1 MSENNPGRYIVA
13 FEIGS
18 SKVRGAVGVVDN
30 AGVVDVIAVEE
41 EKIIDKVRYGCIQ
54 NIDISN
60 SLRMVIERLEA
71 YPAIEPREITGVYV
85 ALGGRSLSSSMVDTS
100 ISLSEETEITM
111 PLIQDLVAKA
121 RATIGADRDVVEVV
135 PVRFT
140 VDNKL
145 QNNPVGTFG
154 TQIGARMM
162 VLSCAQQI
170 KRMLRRVIND
180 RLALDINGYI
190 PRPLAE
196 AEIVLTDDERRLG
209 CMFVDFGAETTTV
222 AIYRQGYPVYVA
234 TLPMG
239 SRNIT
244 LDLTSL
250 NYLEERAEEIKKV
263 SGNALPQDPTRRRQG
278 LDGIDYT
285 EINNYVHARADEIVA
300 NIIAQLGYA
309 GMKDSEL
316 PGGIVI
322 VGGGAR
328 LRGFN
333 ELLANQSK
341 LKVRQGAVSANVR
354 ITDGSIHGSE
364 VIDVIS
370 VISAAAEMP
379 DVPCMTELPE
389 DTYQDHRPE
398 SYEDFEPESE
408 GEGVSRIGSLDD
420 EPDRATKEDKD
431 RVKKEKEKRKE
442 NEDDNSADSRSSIL
456 ESLRHRISNMFN
468 DNSEFIQ

>member
-1 MSENNPGRYIVA
+1 M
-13 FEIGS
+13 
-18 SKVRGAVGVVDN
+18 
-30 AGVVDVIAVEE
+30 
-41 EKIIDKVRYGCIQ
+41 
-54 NIDISN
+54 
-60 SLRMVIERLEA
+60 
-71 YPAIEPREITGVYV
+71 

-364 VIDVIS
+364 MIDVIS

>member
-1 MSENNPGRYIVA
+1 MSKFREM
-13 FEIGS
+13 
-18 SKVRGAVGVVDN
+18 
-30 AGVVDVIAVEE
+30 
-41 EKIIDKVRYGCIQ
+41 
-54 NIDISN
+54 SN
-60 SLRMVIERLEA
+60 
-71 YPAIEPREITGVYV
+71 
-85 ALGGRSLSSSMVDTS
+85 
-100 ISLSEETEITM
+100 
-111 PLIQDLVAKA
+111 
-121 RATIGADRDVVEVV
+121 
-135 PVRFT
+135 
-140 VDNKL
+140 
-145 QNNPVGTFG
+145 
-154 TQIGARMM
+154 
-162 VLSCAQQI
+162 
-170 KRMLRRVIND
+170 
-180 RLALDINGYI
+180 
-190 PRPLAE
+190 
-196 AEIVLTDDERRLG
+196 
-209 CMFVDFGAETTTV
+209 
-222 AIYRQGYPVYVA
+222 
-234 TLPMG
+234 
-239 SRNIT
+239 
-244 LDLTSL
+244 
-250 NYLEERAEEIKKV
+250 AEEALREYFGFEGLR
-263 SGNALPQDPTRRRQG
+263 SGQ
-278 LDGIDYT
+278 
-285 EINNYVHARADEIVA
+285 DEIVA

-341 LKVRQGAVSANVR
+341 LKVRQGALSANVR

-364 VIDVIS
+364 MIDVIS